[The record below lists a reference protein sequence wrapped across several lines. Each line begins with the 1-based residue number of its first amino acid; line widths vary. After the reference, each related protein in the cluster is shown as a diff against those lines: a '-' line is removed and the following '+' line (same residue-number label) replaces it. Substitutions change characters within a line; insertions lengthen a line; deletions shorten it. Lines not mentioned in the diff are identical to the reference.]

1 MNNGI
6 RRFLRRLLQLL
17 DQAVLL
23 GAFLWSMALVSRELE
38 GLEPLQFLS
47 LRLKVSNFL
56 VVLLLGLLWYGLLR
70 SYDLYHTRRLVPVW
84 VIISDILQATTL
96 LTLIFFFFCRLLNIS
111 LGQPH
116 FFLLFWSFLTVA
128 ILASRLL
135 LRLGLEW
142 GRKKGLYLTYAV
154 IVGTNP
160 RAVAFARQLEDR
172 LDLGY
177 RLLGF
182 VDREWPGLSAFRAS
196 GYPLVADFDTLP
208 QYLREQVV
216 DEVIIDL
223 PLNTFYQEVSRIVSV
238 CLEQGIVVRFLSD
251 SFYLLRDLRLAR
263 ARFEELDDKPV
274 IAVYSSFLGELPLIA
289 KRLLDLV
296 GSFTLLCLLS
306 PLLVAIAAA
315 IKLTSPGPVFFYQER
330 LGLNK
335 RRFRLIKF
343 RTMVVGAE
351 RLQTELE
358 QFNEAG
364 GPVFKIK
371 NDPRVTPL
379 GAWLRRTS
387 LDELPQLVN
396 VLAGSMSLVGPR
408 PLPVRDYLGFSKD
421 WHRRRFSVK
430 PGLTCLWQIRGRSNL
445 SFEEWMKLDMEYID
459 NWSLWLDLKILAQT
473 LPAIIKGKG
482 AY

>member
-1 MNNGI
+1 MPRNS
-6 RRFLRRLLQLL
+6 RRYLKILLQLL
-17 DQAVLL
+17 DQVILL
-23 GAFLWSMALVSRELE
+23 GAFLWSMTLVSQELE
-38 GLEPLQFLS
+38 GLDLAGFLS

-56 VVLLLGLLWYGLLR
+56 IVLLVGFCWYLLLR
-70 SYDLYHTRRLVPVW
+70 AYDLYHTRRLVPVW
-84 VIISDILQATTL
+84 VIFSDILQVTTL
-96 LTLIFFFFCRLLNIS
+96 ITLFFYLTCHLLTIRL
-111 LGQPH
+111 GRPQ
-116 FFLLFWSFLTVA
+116 FFLFFWSFLTVM
-128 ILASRLL
+128 LLLSRLT

-142 GRKKGLYLTYAV
+142 ARKRGLDLTYAL

-182 VDREWPGLSAFRAS
+182 VDQEWPGLQAFRAS
-196 GYPLVADFDTLP
+196 GYPLVADFTTLP

-223 PLNTFYQEVSRIVSV
+223 PLNTFYREVALIVTT

-251 SFYLLRDLRLAR
+251 SFYLLRNLKLAR
-263 ARFEELDDKPV
+263 ARFEELDDNPV
-274 IAVYSSFLGELPLIA
+274 IVVYSSFLGELPLLI
-289 KRLLDLV
+289 KRCLDLV
-296 GSFTLLCLLS
+296 GSWILICLLS
-306 PLLVAIAAA
+306 PVLLAIALAV
-315 IKLTSPGPVFFYQER
+315 KLTSPGPAFFYQER

-351 RLQTELE
+351 KLQQDLE
-358 QFNEAG
+358 QFNETG

-387 LDELPQLVN
+387 LDELPQLIN
-396 VLAGSMSLVGPR
+396 VLAGDMSLVGPR
-408 PLPVRDYLGFSKD
+408 PLPVRDYLGFNED

-445 SFEEWMKLDMEYID
+445 SFEEWMRLDMEYID
-459 NWSLWLDLKILAQT
+459 NWSLWLDLKILFQT
-473 LPAIIKGKG
+473 IPAILKGKG

>member
-1 MNNGI
+1 MNAG
-6 RRFLRRLLQLL
+6 LRRLAKYVLQLL
-17 DQAVLL
+17 DQALLL
-23 GAFLWSMALVSRELE
+23 GAFLWSMALVSQELE
-38 GLEPLQFLS
+38 GLNLSQFLS
-47 LRLKVSNFL
+47 LRLKISNFL
-56 VVLLLGLLWYGLLR
+56 IVLLVGLCWNILLR

-84 VIISDILQATTL
+84 VIVADILQATTL
-96 LTLIFFFFCRLLNIS
+96 LTLGLYIICRLFAIS
-111 LGQPH
+111 LGSRI
-116 FFLLFWSFLTVA
+116 FYSLLVFLS
-128 ILASRLL
+128 LALVLSRVL

-142 GRKKGLYLTYAV
+142 ARKRGLYLTHALM
-154 IVGTNP
+154 VGTNS

-182 VDREWPGLSAFRAS
+182 VDQEWPGMGAFRAS

-223 PLNTFYQEVSRIVSV
+223 PLNTFYQEVARIVSA

-251 SFYLLRDLRLAR
+251 SFYLLRNLKLAR
-263 ARFEELDDKPV
+263 ARFEELDNNPV
-274 IAVYSSFLGELPLIA
+274 IAVYSSFLGELPLLA
-289 KRLLDLV
+289 KRFLDLA
-296 GSFTLLCLLS
+296 GSFLLLCLLS
-306 PLLVAIAAA
+306 PLMLAIALA

-335 RRFRLIKF
+335 RRFKMIKF
-343 RTMVVGAE
+343 RTMVTGAE
-351 RLQTELE
+351 QLQNELE

-371 NDPRVTPL
+371 HDPRVTPL

-396 VLAGSMSLVGPR
+396 VLTGDMSLVGPR
-408 PLPVRDYLGFSKD
+408 PLPVRDYLGFSAD

-430 PGLTCLWQIRGRSNL
+430 PGLTCLWQIQGRSNV
-445 SFEEWMKLDMEYID
+445 SFDEWMRLDMEYID
-459 NWSLWLDLKILAQT
+459 NWSLWLDLKILART
-473 LPAIIKGKG
+473 LPVIIKGKG